1 MRIVEKC
8 RLCTHYKILKVCTQ
22 NYIAAL
28 VIHMQC
34 EKMIYVHKDGVV
46 ELIDVNKPKRHK
58 LAFRWNLKQ
67 NSFQIISGAV
77 SRIF

>member
-1 MRIVEKC
+1 MRIVKKC
-8 RLCTHYKILKVCTQ
+8 PLCTHYKILKVRTQ

-46 ELIDVNKPKRHK
+46 ELIDVNKPET
-58 LAFRWNLKQ
+58 A
-67 NSFQIISGAV
+67 
-77 SRIF
+77 